1 MKEMTFIRL
10 NVEGEMLPTVKK
22 KKKSDQLLK
31 KFVPL
36 IQLFLH
42 FQLTKKKVSFQL
54 YAKQSKVKQSNPL
67 DFGARAALT
76 YFGG

>member
-1 MKEMTFIRL
+1 MKEMTFIRR
-10 NVEGEMLPTVKK
+10 NDEVEILPTVKK

-42 FQLTKKKVSFQL
+42 FQLTKKSFISIVCK
-54 YAKQSKVKQSNPL
+54 AKQSKAKQSNPV
-67 DFGARAALT
+67 DF
-76 YFGG
+76 

>member
-36 IQLFLH
+36 IQLF
-42 FQLTKKKVSFQL
+42 FTFSVNKKKKFHFNCM
-54 YAKQSKVKQSNPL
+54 QSKAK
-67 DFGARAALT
+67 
-76 YFGG
+76 

>member
-1 MKEMTFIRL
+1 
-10 NVEGEMLPTVKK
+10 
-22 KKKSDQLLK
+22 LLK

-42 FQLTKKKVSFQL
+42 FQLTKKSFISIVCK
-54 YAKQSKVKQSNPL
+54 AKQSNPL

>member
-1 MKEMTFIRL
+1 MKEMTFIRR
-10 NVEGEMLPTVKK
+10 NDEGEILPTVKK

-42 FQLTKKKVSFQL
+42 FQLTKKSFISIVCK
-54 YAKQSKVKQSNPL
+54 AKQSNPL